1 MKVLLKLK
9 KGGEPVES
17 DLCKCSEFGGINYVF
32 CDEEVEI
39 VQKSPQFNGWG
50 NKDWQGIRVV
60 FVMTHE
66 AP

>member
-1 MKVLLKLK
+1 MKLEKKRVHVKVLLKLK

-39 VQKSPQFNGWG
+39 VQKSPQFNG
-50 NKDWQGIRVV
+50 
-60 FVMTHE
+60 
-66 AP
+66 

>member
-1 MKVLLKLK
+1 MKHFFQCSLKLEKKRVHVKVLLKLK

-39 VQKSPQFNGWG
+39 VQKSPQFKG
-50 NKDWQGIRVV
+50 
-60 FVMTHE
+60 
-66 AP
+66 